1 MTATVK
7 RVTLGFGAGLIALTA
22 VAGVFVQAQ
31 DQNQDPQAQAHGQRG
46 RGPGGP
52 DGPGRFGGPG
62 GPMGILPML
71 GRDLG
76 LTDAQRDQVKAIAE
90 SHKADWRALADRAR
104 AAHMALNEAVTTA
117 PIDEAL
123 IRQKSSEVAA
133 VDADMAVARARAYA
147 EVFQIL
153 TPEQKEKVKARKAE
167 GRGRG
172 KN

>member
-7 RVTLGFGAGLIALTA
+7 RMTLGFGAGLIALTA

-31 DQNQDPQAQAHGQRG
+31 DQNQDPQSQTGHRG

-76 LTDAQRDQVKAIAE
+76 LTEAQRDQVKAIAE

-104 AAHMALNEAVTTA
+104 DAHMALNEAVTTA
-117 PIDEAL
+117 PVDEAL

-133 VDADMAVARARAYA
+133 VDADMAVARAHAHS
-147 EVFQIL
+147 EVFKIL
-153 TPEQKEKVKARKAE
+153 TTEQKAKLAEARHA
-167 GRGRG
+167 R
-172 KN
+172 

>member
-7 RVTLGFGAGLIALTA
+7 RMTLGFGAGLIALTA

-31 DQNQDPQAQAHGQRG
+31 DQNQDPQSQTGHRG

-76 LTDAQRDQVKAIAE
+76 LTEAQRDQVKAIAE

-104 AAHMALNEAVTTA
+104 DAHMALNEAVTTA
-117 PIDEAL
+117 PVDEAL
-123 IRQKSSEVAA
+123 IRQMSSEVAA
-133 VDADMAVARARAYA
+133 VDADMAVARARAHA

-153 TPEQKEKVKARKAE
+153 TPEQKEKLKVRSKK
-167 GRGRG
+167 
-172 KN
+172 

>member
-7 RVTLGFGAGLIALTA
+7 RMTLGFGAGLIALTA

-31 DQNQDPQAQAHGQRG
+31 AQNQDPQSQTGGHRG

-71 GRDLG
+71 GHDLG
-76 LTDAQRDQVKAIAE
+76 LTEAQRDQVKAIAE

-104 AAHMALNEAVTTA
+104 DAHLALNEAVTTA
-117 PIDEAL
+117 PVDEAL

-133 VDADMAVARARAYA
+133 VDADMAVARARALA

-153 TPEQKEKVKARKAE
+153 TPEQKEKLKVRSKK
-167 GRGRG
+167 
-172 KN
+172 

>member
-153 TPEQKEKVKARKAE
+153 TPEQKEKVKSRREGGSRK
-167 GRGRG
+167 
-172 KN
+172 

>member
-7 RVTLGFGAGLIALTA
+7 RMTLGFGAGLIALTA
-22 VAGVFVQAQ
+22 VAGVFVHAQ
-31 DQNQDPQAQAHGQRG
+31 DQNQDPQSQGHGQRG

-62 GPMGILPML
+62 GPMGILPMH

-104 AAHMALNEAVTTA
+104 TAHMALNQAVTTA

-153 TPEQKEKVKARKAE
+153 TPEQKEKVKSRREGGSRK
-167 GRGRG
+167 
-172 KN
+172 

>member
-7 RVTLGFGAGLIALTA
+7 RMTLGFGAGLIALTA

-31 DQNQDPQAQAHGQRG
+31 DQNQDPQSQTGGHRG

-71 GRDLG
+71 GHDLG
-76 LTDAQRDQVKAIAE
+76 LTEAQRDQVKAIAE

-104 AAHMALNEAVTTA
+104 TAHMALNEAVTTA

-153 TPEQKEKVKARKAE
+153 TPEQKEKAKARKLEAR
-167 GRGRG
+167 GRGR
-172 KN
+172 N